1 MYCNIQNYASV
12 KYQKDGNL
20 ISVNNFV
27 LLKDFLIYAD
37 STQSSGKLSSP
48 DFSVNSNTGTSA
60 TISGIKTKVD
70 LSLQKEKIKSAGH
83 TLSTDSEI
91 IPYLSAEEK
100 YYFDIT
106 SREIRKEDNFSLDLS
121 KLRIPVKTSHK
132 TNTSDTLL
140 HARQDSNTNFDF
152 TWKNEKYTAGFNSD
166 ITLSQKLNKSFC
178 LSEQNNISD
187 YFSNWAKTSG
197 IQFSTGMKDAVR
209 RDSEMSAKIFGV
221 IPVYQAEFKPQ
232 REYILSGAYKK
243 PGNSLFTDK
252 EKLSLT
258 LPFALNGNALSF
270 EISRTGSAT
279 NNLSSQDFIYTDG
292 SYLEDIKTI
301 IIQHFLQ

>member
-20 ISVNNFV
+20 ICVNNFV

-37 STQSSGKLSSP
+37 STQSTGKLSSP

-140 HARQDSNTNFDF
+140 HARQNSKTNFDF

-178 LSEQNNISD
+178 LS
-187 YFSNWAKTSG
+187 
-197 IQFSTGMKDAVR
+197 M
-209 RDSEMSAKIFGV
+209 
-221 IPVYQAEFKPQ
+221 
-232 REYILSGAYKK
+232 
-243 PGNSLFTDK
+243 
-252 EKLSLT
+252 
-258 LPFALNGNALSF
+258 
-270 EISRTGSAT
+270 
-279 NNLSSQDFIYTDG
+279 
-292 SYLEDIKTI
+292 
-301 IIQHFLQ
+301 